1 MLTFGEPRMEVMLP
15 LQYPFVD
22 AGKTKHLWEIEVR
35 SFAPGG
41 SYGVGFMFNPAA
53 FDEGFN
59 KDPLYAN
66 DPAAQNRGPWIKVF
80 DNRADAP

>member
-1 MLTFGEPRMEVMLP
+1 MGVILP
-15 LQYPFVD
+15 LRYPFVD
-22 AGKTKHLWEIEVR
+22 SSKTKSLWEFENLPSI
-35 SFAPGG
+35 PGG
-41 SYGVGFMFNPAA
+41 TYGVAFLFNPAA

-66 DPAAQNRGPWIKVF
+66 DPAARNRGPWIKVF